1 MAVKKND
8 DIEKTV
14 AAEDAHAEENASA
27 PVAPVT
33 EKPVAVKQTKADDTK
48 FCVYLGPTI
57 HGVVQEGTVYQG
69 NRKAVEA
76 VLSAAIEKYPLIAK
90 LIVTDKTIAVDRIKV
105 KTAGN
110 VLNMSYVK
118 LASGKSI

>member
-1 MAVKKND
+1 MAVKKTD
-8 DIEKTV
+8 DIEKAV

-27 PVAPVT
+27 PAAPVT

-48 FCVYLGPTI
+48 FCVYLGPTV

-69 NRKAVEA
+69 DRKAVEA

-90 LIVTDKTIAVDRIKV
+90 LIVTEKTIAVDRIKV

-110 VLNMSYVK
+110 ALNTFYVR
-118 LASGKSI
+118 LASGESI